1 MTLQSSVSRV
11 IYRGDGNQKEFP
23 IPFRF
28 LKTGHIAVFSPEGIV
43 SGTDYEVSGNIQGN
57 GFSGGTVV
65 FRNAPSGAVAILRM
79 VPFVQE
85 SDYVPNGDVP
95 AETLEG
101 NLDYLTMQTQE
112 LLEAVGRCVKMPETS
127 DLTPEEW
134 MEAFKKTIEASKD
147 AALDA
152 SVSASNS
159 AASASSCLAVIATIM
174 TELTGD
180 PAWAEESKNVLQ
192 EIWEAKGAVE
202 AAREVA
208 IGDISNRADVAKAAV
223 AESARQAQE
232 AAEASIDNKL
242 VDAETEINAKVSAAI
257 GADSVF
263 DAALTEAKDN
273 LNSDVQAALDSAEAV
288 ASGYVQQ
295 VKDAVDEAIA
305 DWEAIRDQA
314 VADGNKALEELAAAK
329 LAALKDIGD
338 KVTEAQAS
346 SDNALGYSNSALAAA
361 QSAAGEAAKAEA
373 ARIAAEA
380 AESNIGNVVN
390 VSLTAHN
397 ASAEAHPGTFVKCS
411 GDSTVTGNLTLSG
424 DGKGNLTASGTV
436 SAGYIKSDGNIKAA
450 GSLEAAGDM
459 VCYTAKA
466 KRVHLDAVEATG
478 ACDIYG
484 RDVNGVNMGCF
495 RTRRDSDGKTETAL
509 VVYNPDGSTAASL
522 AIVRSVDGVGY
533 TWLNVCNGY
542 DTEVARCDWV
552 KNQIAGGAPG
562 HPNFSAA
569 VDLTAAY
576 NADTGNYGW
585 TATGNG
591 WILAYA
597 RIEDAYVS
605 YCIDGY
611 PVGVSGGSSY
621 DVGAVFAPIQ
631 AGQRFV
637 CYKNSTI
644 TSGAIGG
651 MTNPRSITNLIFYP
665 NV

>member
-295 VKDAVDEAIA
+295 AKDAVDEAIA

-397 ASAEAHPGTFVKCS
+397 ASAEAHPNGIAKLANARNIFGHSFNGTADVEGWVYSDVGMVIGKTIKVNMTDGKFRVYFEEEDNPLGDVGSGEILTYDPATGVLNCVSFTGKAMIAADGNATASQTFVNNKLVRSLATFGYLNCNGVLMQWGLTQMVGQTHSVSFPATYPNDCVSIQTTIHGSDES
-411 GDSTVTGNLTLSG
+411 GDLAVVGIES
-424 DGKGNLTASGTV
+424 KTASGFVLRAPNATL
-436 SAGYIKSDGNIKAA
+436 KP
-450 GSLEAAGDM
+450 
-459 VCYTAKA
+459 
-466 KRVHLDAVEATG
+466 AVMWLATG
-478 ACDIYG
+478 Y
-484 RDVNGVNMGCF
+484 
-495 RTRRDSDGKTETAL
+495 
-509 VVYNPDGSTAASL
+509 
-522 AIVRSVDGVGY
+522 
-533 TWLNVCNGY
+533 
-542 DTEVARCDWV
+542 
-552 KNQIAGGAPG
+552 
-562 HPNFSAA
+562 
-569 VDLTAAY
+569 
-576 NADTGNYGW
+576 
-585 TATGNG
+585 
-591 WILAYA
+591 
-597 RIEDAYVS
+597 
-605 YCIDGY
+605 
-611 PVGVSGGSSY
+611 
-621 DVGAVFAPIQ
+621 
-631 AGQRFV
+631 
-637 CYKNSTI
+637 
-644 TSGAIGG
+644 
-651 MTNPRSITNLIFYP
+651 
-665 NV
+665 

>member
-28 LKTGHIAVFSPEGIV
+28 LKTGHIAVFCPEGIV

-295 VKDAVDEAIA
+295 AKDAVDEAIA

-338 KVTEAQAS
+338 KVTEAEAS

-436 SAGYIKSDGNIKAA
+436 SAGYIKSDGNIKGAN
-450 GSLEAAGDM
+450 LESSGNASA
-459 VCYTAKA
+459 YTVLA

-576 NADTGNYGW
+576 VSGW
-585 TATGNG
+585 TADRTGWLFVTQDDTNQALWING
-591 WILAYA
+591 NM
-597 RIEDAYVS
+597 VS
-605 YCIDGY
+605 RYYEERNKPEYFGPIRAGDFVASAT
-611 PVGVSGGSSY
+611 VGAADSY
-621 DVGAVFAPIQ
+621 DSSKIKAAV
-631 AGQRFV
+631 R
-637 CYKNSTI
+637 K
-644 TSGAIGG
+644 
-651 MTNPRSITNLIFYP
+651 MIFYP
-665 NV
+665 NA